1 MLFAIQD
8 MGVCENCGHVALL
21 TLPNYWFQV
30 VKTDGF
36 CDFGKNKWSS
46 PIIIHNHRYWAILRW
61 GLWML
66 TIPYIPI
73 WSSWLI
79 HVNPIRLMVHV
90 FFPES
95 SPQPGWA
102 ARPMRWSCT
111 AVRWEVCL
119 GTRRNLQNMVIFRTF
134 FGVMLWCFY
143 GDFICF
149 HEIYIWWCYVFL
161 VIWWWV

>member
-73 WSSWLI
+73 WIINDNHIDSRIPSRPLHSHRLSSKTPWL
-79 HVNPIRLMVHV
+79 
-90 FFPES
+90 
-95 SPQPGWA
+95 SPTWRA
-102 ARPMRWSCT
+102 ANQKWPSPSIATGALTCIVT
-111 AVRWEVCL
+111 L
-119 GTRRNLQNMVIFRTF
+119 TK
-134 FGVMLWCFY
+134 LWK
-143 GDFICF
+143 GAT
-149 HEIYIWWCYVFL
+149 IYMTYFAIGITKFWGIYK
-161 VIWWWV
+161 